1 MTGFLDCL
9 LRRANS
15 EVIAV
20 VATIAAIVT
29 PITIVM
35 TALHKKQFEEP
46 VPSALAPFTGLRAKG
61 HHH

>member
-1 MTGFLDCL
+1 MSGFLDCL

-29 PITIVM
+29 PIAIVM

-46 VPSALAPFTGLRAKG
+46 VPSASAPFTGLRAKG

>member
-20 VATIAAIVT
+20 AATITAIVT
-29 PITIVM
+29 PIAIVM
-35 TALHKKQFEEP
+35 TTLRKKQFEEP
-46 VPSALAPFTGLRAKG
+46 VPSALAPFTVLRAKG